1 MADRLFGPALN
12 ATRKLPS
19 AQQANCVPQGLD
31 AHPPAHLNELPLA
44 TVRNKHEFKQALCT
58 CTGSRDCNTTQ
69 RQQNGRHLRNQAVAQ
84 ARDKARGGPT
94 RKESTGERLT
104 PKASGRPWGDRLT
117 TKRKRELKR
126 PRRHNKKRQQATTAC
141 TSWWPLRREQCWQPA
156 TSCHCRGPGRRPA
169 PSSCCCQWP

>member
-58 CTGSRDCNTTQ
+58 CTDSRDCNTTQ
-69 RQQNGRHLRNQAVAQ
+69 RQQNGRHLRDQAAAQ

-104 PKASGRPWGDRLT
+104 PKASGWPWGDRLT
-117 TKRKRELKR
+117 TKRKERGFAHTLIPALVLTLALVGRLGPPARRRGSGEPTQVLAAALGQMDR
-126 PRRHNKKRQQATTAC
+126 P
-141 TSWWPLRREQCWQPA
+141 LVI
-156 TSCHCRGPGRRPA
+156 
-169 PSSCCCQWP
+169 